1 MATKRVIHT
10 FRKGDVKEV
19 KEYHDGRYGAPGEK
33 RQKKKKPT
41 KEQMAIV
48 NAWKKAET
56 TRHRLLQYFDK
67 NDYFLTL
74 TYKVEERPEDM
85 DRAKKDFK
93 NLIDKLKRRYKKAQI
108 ELRWIRNI
116 ERGTKGAWHIHLI
129 LTGCKDT
136 IRWAEEC
143 WEHGGVYVE
152 QLRKSKFYQDDFAQ
166 LASYITKDEKVGEK
180 KKDGSRAKPR
190 LSESSYSTSRNMPL
204 PEPEVDKL
212 KRWKKEAKP
221 QKGYYIAKI
230 FEGINPAT
238 GYKYRRYTMIRL
250 NRRT

>member
-1 MATKRVIHT
+1 MS
-10 FRKGDVKEV
+10 
-19 KEYHDGRYGAPGEK
+19 
-33 RQKKKKPT
+33 
-41 KEQMAIV
+41 
-48 NAWKKAET
+48 
-56 TRHRLLQYFDK
+56 
-67 NDYFLTL
+67 
-74 TYKVEERPEDM
+74 
-85 DRAKKDFK
+85 
-93 NLIDKLKRRYKKAQI
+93 
-108 ELRWIRNI
+108 
-116 ERGTKGAWHIHLI
+116 
-129 LTGCKDT
+129 
-136 IRWAEEC
+136 
-143 WEHGGVYVE
+143 VE

-204 PEPEVDKL
+204 PEPAVDKL